1 MRIHKT
7 LAIVALAA
15 ACLAAASPADARRYH
30 HHHRSGIALGIM
42 IGAPLLAY
50 SYAHSRPYYRPYY
63 GYQQPYY
70 GPYGY
75 PPVVVAP
82 AAPPVYIER
91 QPAPQVQA
99 PTSGYW
105 HYCADSNAY
114 YPYVQQCAS
123 QWQLVSPTPQ
133 Q

>member
-1 MRIHKT
+1 MRIPKT
-7 LAIVALAA
+7 LALVALAA
-15 ACLAAASPADARRYH
+15 ACLAAASPADARRY
-30 HHHRSGIALGIM
+30 HHRSGIALGIM

-50 SYAHSRPYYRPYY
+50 SYAHPRPYYRPYYY

-70 GPYGY
+70 SPYYGY

-99 PTSGYW
+99 PASGYW
-105 HYCADSNAY
+105 HYCPDSNAY